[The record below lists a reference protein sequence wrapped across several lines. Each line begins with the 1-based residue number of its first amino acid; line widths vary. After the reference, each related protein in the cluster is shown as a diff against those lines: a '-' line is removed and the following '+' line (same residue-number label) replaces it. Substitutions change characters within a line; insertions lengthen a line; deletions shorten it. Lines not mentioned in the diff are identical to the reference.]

1 MGNTPNDLSIP
12 RSPWQRPTNE
22 NTYGL
27 LRQYFP
33 KGTDLSGYSE
43 EDLDYIA
50 WEMNDRPRKR
60 LDFTKPNEMIGPLLL
75 R

>member
-1 MGNTPNDLSIP
+1 MFAYSVQLSGPTPV
-12 RSPWQRPTNE
+12 
-22 NTYGL
+22 

-33 KGTDLSGYSE
+33 KGTDLSAYSQ
-43 EDLDYIA
+43 EDLDYVA

-60 LDFTKPNEMIGPLLL
+60 LDYLKPNEMIEPLLL

>member
-1 MGNTPNDLSIP
+1 
-12 RSPWQRPTNE
+12 
-22 NTYGL
+22 

-33 KGTDLSGYSE
+33 KGTDLSVYSQ
-43 EDLDYIA
+43 EDLDYVA

-60 LDFTKPNEMIGPLLL
+60 LDYLKRNEMIEPLLL